1 MREARAGVQIA
12 VGVKQFVKAK
22 PDSPIESMTGV
33 WACGLPRQPIVSVR
47 CWSVMMTRTLRT
59 LSGISRVVS
68 AIGFSLSSVEVVPL
82 RRYWETTLSMSS
94 SWAPLVSVR
103 YFAVKMTARTPK
115 AQ

>member
-1 MREARAGVQIA
+1 MQIA

-22 PDSPIESMTGV
+22 PDSPIASMTGV
-33 WACGLPRQPIVSVR
+33 WAWGLPRQPIVSVR

-68 AIGFSLSSVEVVPL
+68 AIGFSLSSVEVVAP

-103 YFAVKMTARTPK
+103 YFAVKTTARTPK